1 MSSPIFDD
9 DDAASFSY
17 HIPNYHI
24 YAKRTMATAPTITAI
39 ALDGP
44 LLTAA
49 PVNGTAPVGLATTA
63 ELEPAAT
70 PGTPPTAGEPP
81 TDGGLVA
88 AACAGAG
95 APATRPTDGEEP
107 EEPAGPVLKAT

>member
-1 MSSPIFDD
+1 MSSPIFD
-9 DDAASFSY
+9 AVNFSNQ
-17 HIPNYHI
+17 IPNYHI
-24 YAKRTMATAPTITAI
+24 YAKRTMTTAPTMTAI

-49 PVNGTAPVGLATTA
+49 PVKGTAPVGLATTA

-70 PGTPPTAGEPP
+70 PGTPPAAAGEPP
-81 TDGGLVA
+81 TEGGLVA

-95 APATRPTDGEEP
+95 VPAARPTDEEEP
-107 EEPAGPVLKAT
+107 VVKAT